1 MFQGFQ
7 SRKMV
12 KIDSSSQKNILFSSE
27 HQEYTFNNL
36 FRNTSP
42 KKNKWFSA
50 AKIGKSRSLK
60 RIEKRKFFREKF
72 FFSWNRSPGHT
83 EYTSN
88 TPDDNISPDF
98 TDSKP
103 EPTIDKKSEIYEKNF
118 PERLLP
124 NRRMQFC
131 HPSRKFYHLIAE
143 NFPDKLRKQRLGNI
157 FFSETNVLIKMLYST
172 RRVQFWQLCQ
182 TFDKKFWIN
191 FVSKSE
197 INWNTLFFLEKKL
210 AYLDNVPLDTSKPV
224 LETLSNFFFCVLK
237 FCPSK
242 SDNKWWEDFFF
253 KEKNFGYNV
262 TLDIQ
267 NSV

>member
-42 KKNKWFSA
+42 KKKQMIFRCENRKVQMSQKDRETKVFPR
-50 AKIGKSRSLK
+50 KI
-60 RIEKRKFFREKF
+60 

-197 INWNTLFFLEKKL
+197 INWNTLFCLEKKL